1 MSGLDGLKVKIFAD
15 GADMNSILSLY
26 RRPYIAGFTT
36 NPTLMRKAGVG
47 DYEAFCR
54 KLLDV
59 IPDRPISFEV
69 LADDFSEMEAQ
80 ARKIASWGSNVYVK
94 IPITNTRGE
103 SSCPLI
109 ERLSGSGLSINA
121 TALLTLNQ
129 VRNVARVLNPEVAGI
144 VSVFG
149 GRVADAGIDPI
160 PIMAES
166 VAILKDLPRAELL
179 WASPREL
186 FNIVQADQV
195 GCQIITVTDDLMKK
209 LPLLGKDLD
218 AFSLETVE
226 MFYRDAVAA
235 GYVINTSKQEV
246 TS

>member
-1 MSGLDGLKVKIFAD
+1 MSKINGLRVKIFAD
-15 GADMNSILSLY
+15 GADMDSILELY

-36 NPTLMRKAGVG
+36 NPTLMRKAGVT

-54 KLLDV
+54 KLLET

-69 LADDFSEMEAQ
+69 LADDFAGMEAQ

-121 TALLTLNQ
+121 TAMMTLNQ
-129 VRNVARVLNPEVAGI
+129 VRDVSRALHPEVASI
-144 VSVFG
+144 VSIFA
-149 GRVADAGIDPI
+149 GRIADAGVDPI
-160 PIMAES
+160 PIMAE
-166 VAILKDLPRAELL
+166 ALGILKALPRAELL

-186 FNIVQADQV
+186 LNLVQADLV
-195 GCQIITVTDDLMKK
+195 GCHIITVTNDIMKK
-209 LPLLGKDLD
+209 LLLLGKELD
-218 AFSLETVE
+218 VFSLETVE
-226 MFYRDAVAA
+226 MFYRDALTA
-235 GYVINTSKQEV
+235 GYVIRTDH
-246 TS
+246 